1 MHKQGE
7 SNQIRIFEHSS
18 FYSHTQM
25 QCYTELL
32 PPSGVTQSLALPFI
46 SESANNLVVARTSL
60 LQIFSLLNVV
70 PRPKGTEEQGA
81 TKLILEREYILP
93 GTVTDLCRVKLLNTK
108 SGGEAI
114 LLAFRNAK
122 LSLIEW
128 DPERYGISTVSI
140 HYYERD
146 DSTSSPWVPDLS
158 SCGSILSV
166 DPSSRC
172 AVFNFGI
179 RNLAILPFHQPG
191 DDLVMDDYS
200 SELDE
205 ERLACH
211 GLENGANPGMSKEGI
226 VHQTPYASSFVLPL
240 AALDPSILHPI
251 SLAFLYEYREPT
263 FGILYSQVATSNALL
278 HERKD
283 VVFYTVFTL
292 DLEQRA
298 STTLLSVS
306 RLPSDLFKV
315 VALPPPV
322 GGALLIGSNELV
334 HVDQAGKT
342 NAVGVNEFA
351 RQVSSFSMT
360 DQSDLAL
367 RLEGCVVERLSESNG
382 DLLLVTSTGDMVL
395 VRFKLDGRSVSGISI
410 HPVPTHAGGDIMKSA
425 ASSSAFLGDRRVFL
439 GSEDADSILLGWSIP
454 SSGNK
459 KLRPQARHTE
469 EDSGE
474 FSDEEQ
480 SEDDAYE
487 DDLYT
492 TASDLVVDGR
502 RSSAESSGFGLYNF
516 RKDDRLLNIGPL
528 KDIAFGRSSVS
539 HGVEDLPGNGSPE
552 LELVASQGSDRSG
565 GLVVM
570 KRELEPQVLA
580 SMKIG
585 SVRCAWTASVAY
597 RGETVPKTAAQ
608 SEEQEYHHYV
618 IVSKTSADK
627 EQSEVFRVEGQELR
641 RFKAPE
647 FNPNEDLTIDI
658 GVLAS
663 KNRVVQILGNEVRS
677 YDAGLGLSQ
686 IYPVWDEDT
695 SDERMAVTTS
705 LADPYLAILRDDSTL
720 LLLQADDSGD
730 LDEVELNKHIA
741 TSNWLSCCLYFDK
754 TGIFSSTSE
763 TSGEATLRGMTLF
776 LMSQD
781 CRLFI
786 YRLPDQ
792 KLLTILEG
800 VDCLPPILS
809 SELPKRSTAREILTE
824 AVVADL
830 GDAWSSVP
838 YLIIRSR
845 HDDLAVYRPFIST
858 TKSEKGPHASLNFLK
873 ETNSVLPNIRSS
885 SDGQPSNEELGR
897 TTPLRIVS
905 NVLGLSAVFMAGAS
919 AGYLIKTST
928 SSPHF
933 VRLRGGFAHCVGNLD
948 TFEGGQGL
956 IFLDSKGIL
965 RLCRVSHDTQFHCSW
980 TIQQVPIGEQVDHLA
995 YSSSSGMYVLATCHR
1010 TEFKLPDDDE
1020 LHPEWR
1026 NEMTTFFPEVQ
1037 RSSLKIVN
1045 PRTWTVIDSYLLGPA
1060 EHVMAVK
1067 NMSLEVSENTHER
1080 KDMIVVGTAFA
1091 RGEDVASRGCVYVF
1105 EVIKVVPDPEKPE
1118 TDRKLRL
1125 VGKEPVKGAVT
1136 ALSEIGGQGFL
1147 IVAQGQKCIVR
1158 GLKEDGS
1165 LLPVAFMDVQCYVS
1179 VVKELKGTGMCII
1192 ADAVKGL
1199 WFAGYSEEP
1208 YKMSLFAKDLDYLE
1222 VLAADFLP
1230 DDNKLFILAADSDCN
1245 LHVLQYDPEDPKSS
1259 NGDRLLSRSKFHTG
1273 NFTSTLTLLPRTMVS
1288 SERIISDVDTMDVDI
1303 QVPRHQVLITSQNG
1317 SVGLVTCVSEESYRR
1332 LSALQSQ
1339 LTNTIEHPCGLN
1351 PRAFRAVESDGT
1363 AGRGMLDGKLLSQWM
1378 DMGKQRRMEIAS
1390 RVGANEW
1397 EIKADLEAVSGAG
1410 LGYL

>member
-1 MHKQGE
+1 
-7 SNQIRIFEHSS
+7 
-18 FYSHTQM
+18 M

-32 PPSGVTQSLALPFI
+32 PPTGVTHSLALPLI

-60 LQIFSLLNVV
+60 LQIFSLLNVD
-70 PRPKGTEEQGA
+70 PRPESIEEQGT
-81 TKLILEREYILP
+81 TKLILEREYTLP
-93 GTVTDLCRVKLLNTK
+93 GTVTGLCRVKLLNTK

-122 LSLIEW
+122 LSLVEW
-128 DPERYGISTVSI
+128 DPERYGISTISI

-146 DSTSSPWVPDLS
+146 DSASSPWVSDLS

-191 DDLVMDDYS
+191 DDLVMDDYG

-205 ERLACH
+205 GKLVSHE
-211 GLENGANPGMSKEGI
+211 LESGAGPDMIKEGTA
-226 VHQTPYASSFVLPL
+226 HQTPYASSFVLPL

-306 RLPSDLFKV
+306 KLPSDLFKV

-342 NAVGVNEFA
+342 NSVGVNEFS

-382 DLLLVTSTGDMVL
+382 DLLLVPSTGDMVL
-395 VRFKLDGRSVSGISI
+395 VKFKLDGRSVSGISVHSI
-410 HPVPTHAGGDIMKSA
+410 PPHAGGDVMKSA
-425 ASSSAFLGDRRVFL
+425 ASSSAFLGNRRIFL
-439 GSEDADSILLGWSIP
+439 GSEDANSLLLGWSVP

-459 KLRPQARHTE
+459 KLRPQARHME

-474 FSDEEQ
+474 FSDEDQ

-492 TASDLVVDGR
+492 TVPDPAVDGR

-516 RKDDRLLNIGPL
+516 RKHDKLLNIGPL
-528 KDIAFGRSSVS
+528 KDIAFGKSLTGHREEERLGPSV
-539 HGVEDLPGNGSPE
+539 

-565 GLVVM
+565 GLAVM
-570 KRELEPQVLA
+570 KRELEPQVLT
-580 SMKIG
+580 SMKID
-585 SVRCAWTASVAY
+585 SARCVWTASVAHK
-597 RGETVPKTAAQ
+597 GEAVSKIAAQ
-608 SEEQEYHHYV
+608 AEKQCHHYV
-618 IVSKTSADK
+618 IVSKATSDEK
-627 EQSEVFRVEGQELR
+627 EQSEVFRVEGQELKPYR
-641 RFKAPE
+641 APE
-647 FNPNEDLTIDI
+647 FNPNDDITIDI
-658 GVLAS
+658 GMLTS
-663 KNRVVQILGNEVRS
+663 KNRVVQILRNEVRS
-677 YDAGLGLSQ
+677 YDADLGLSQ

-695 SDERMAVTTS
+695 SEERVAIRTS

-730 LDEVELNKHIA
+730 LDEIELNEQMA
-741 TSNWLSCCLYFDK
+741 TTKWTSCCLYFDK
-754 TGIFSSTSE
+754 IGVFSSTSE
-763 TSGEATLRGMTLF
+763 ISDELTQRNMVIF

-786 YRLPDQ
+786 YQLPDQ
-792 KLLTILEG
+792 KLLSIIEG
-800 VDCLPPILS
+800 VDCLPPVLS
-809 SELPKRSTAREILTE
+809 SEPPKRSTTRETLID

-830 GDAWSSVP
+830 GDAWSSFP

-845 HDDLAVYRPFIST
+845 HDDLAIYRPFPPT
-858 TKSEKGPHASLNFLK
+858 GKSENGTCAGLNFLK
-873 ETNSVLPNIRSS
+873 ETNSFLSKITSS
-885 SDGQPSNEELGR
+885 TDGEPSKGDLGR
-897 TTPLRIVS
+897 MTPLRIVS
-905 NVLGLSAVFMAGAS
+905 NISGFSAVFIPGAPAGFVV
-919 AGYLIKTST
+919 KTST

-933 VRLRGGFAHCVGNLD
+933 LRLRGGYTQCLD
-948 TFEGGQGL
+948 SFDTPECEKGF
-956 IFLDSKGIL
+956 IFLDSKDIV
-965 RLCRVSHDTQFHCSW
+965 RVCLVPQDTQFDYSW
-980 TIQQVPIGEQVDHLA
+980 TIQQVSIGEQVDHLA
-995 YSSSSGMYVLATCHR
+995 YSPSSGMYILGTCHK

-1026 NEMTTFFPEVQ
+1026 NEINSFFPEVQ
-1037 RSSLKIVN
+1037 RSSLKVVS
-1045 PRTWTVIDSYLLGPA
+1045 PKTWTVIDSYLLGPA
-1060 EHVMAVK
+1060 EHVMAVE
-1067 NMSLEVSENTHER
+1067 NMSLEVSENTNER
-1080 KDMIVVGTAFA
+1080 KDMIVVGTAFT
-1091 RGEDVASRGCVYVF
+1091 RGEDIASRGCVYVF

-1192 ADAVKGL
+1192 ADAMKGL

-1230 DDNKLFILAADSDCN
+1230 DGNKLFMLVADSDCN

-1273 NFTSTLTLLPRTMVS
+1273 NFASTLTLLPRTMVS
-1288 SERIISDVDTMDVDI
+1288 SERMISDVDTMDIEI
-1303 QVPRHQVLITSQNG
+1303 QVPRHQVLLTSQNG
-1317 SVGLVTCVSEESYRR
+1317 SIGLVTCVSEESYRR

-1363 AGRGMLDGKLLSQWM
+1363 AGRGMLDGKLLSQWL
-1378 DMGKQRRMEIAS
+1378 DMSKQRKMEIAS
-1390 RVGANEW
+1390 RVGSNEW
-1397 EIKADLEAVSGAG
+1397 EIKADLEAISGAG

>member
-1 MHKQGE
+1 
-7 SNQIRIFEHSS
+7 
-18 FYSHTQM
+18 M

-32 PPSGVTQSLALPFI
+32 PPTGVTHSLALPFI
-46 SESANNLVVARTSL
+46 SESANNLVVARTSR
-60 LQIFSLLNVV
+60 LQIFSLLNIG
-70 PRPKGTEEQGA
+70 PRPGSTEEQGVP
-81 TKLILEREYILP
+81 KLILEREYALP

-128 DPERYGISTVSI
+128 DPGRYGICTISI

-191 DDLVMDDYS
+191 DDLVMDDYG
-200 SELDE
+200 ELNE
-205 ERLACH
+205 ERLGSH
-211 GLENGANPGMSKEGI
+211 GLENGNDCEMTKESTAHGT
-226 VHQTPYASSFVLPL
+226 HTSSFVLPL

-342 NAVGVNEFA
+342 NAVGVNEFS

-367 RLEGCVVERLSESNG
+367 RLEGCIVERLSETNG
-382 DLLLVTSTGDMVL
+382 DLLLVPITGDIVL
-395 VRFKLDGRSVSGISI
+395 VKFKLDGRSVSGISV
-410 HPVPTHAGGDIMKSA
+410 HPVPSHAGGDIVKSA
-425 ASSSAFLGDRRVFL
+425 ASSSAFLGDNMVFL

-454 SSGNK
+454 YSGTK
-459 KLRPQARHTE
+459 KPRSQARRME

-480 SEDDAYE
+480 SEDDVYE
-487 DDLYT
+487 DDLYAT
-492 TASDLVVDGR
+492 VPEVAVDGR
-502 RSSAESSGFGLYNF
+502 RPSAESSGSILYNF
-516 RKDDRLLNIGPL
+516 REYDRLLNIGPL
-528 KDIAFGRSSVS
+528 KDIAFGKSFTSF
-539 HGVEDLPGNGSPE
+539 GGEENAGNDSD
-552 LELVASQGSDRSG
+552 LELVASHGWDRSG
-565 GLVVM
+565 GLAVM
-570 KRELEPQVLA
+570 KRGLELQVLNSMRIDSA
-580 SMKIG
+580 SC
-585 SVRCAWTASVAY
+585 VWAASVAHM
-597 RGETVPKTAAQ
+597 
-608 SEEQEYHHYV
+608 EEA
-618 IVSKTSADK
+618 VSKTTTQVGKRECHQYVVVSKATSADR

-641 RFKAPE
+641 PFRAPE
-647 FNPNEDLTIDI
+647 FNPNEDVTVDI
-658 GVLAS
+658 GTLTS
-663 KNRVVQILGNEVRS
+663 KNRVVQILRSEVRS
-677 YDAGLGLSQ
+677 YDGDLGLAQ

-695 SDERMAVTTS
+695 SEERMAISSS
-705 LADPYLAILRDDSTL
+705 LVDPYVAILRDDSTL
-720 LLLQADDSGD
+720 LLLHADDSGD
-730 LDEVELNKHIA
+730 LDEVELNEQLA
-741 TSNWLSCCLYFDK
+741 TSKWTSCCLYFDK
-754 TGIFSSTSE
+754 TGIFSSLSATSE
-763 TSGEATLRGMTLF
+763 KLTPKSMTLF
-776 LMSQD
+776 LMTQD

-792 KLLTILEG
+792 KLLTTIEG
-800 VDCLPPILS
+800 VDCLPPVLS
-809 SELPKRSTAREILTE
+809 SEPPKRSTTREALAE
-824 AVVADL
+824 VVVTDL
-830 GDAWSSVP
+830 GDTWSSFP

-845 HDDLAVYRPFIST
+845 HDDLAVYRPFIPT
-858 TKSEKGPHASLNFLK
+858 TKSVREPHADLNFLK
-873 ETNSVLPNIRSS
+873 ETNSVLPRIASGVEDQS
-885 SDGQPSNEELGR
+885 TSEEVIKSV
-897 TTPLRIVS
+897 PLRIVS
-905 NVLGLSAVFMAGAS
+905 NVSGFSAIFRPGISPGFIVR
-919 AGYLIKTST
+919 TST

-933 VRLRGGFAHCVGNLD
+933 LCLKGGYAQSLSK
-948 TFEGGQGL
+948 FETSECGEGFIL
-956 IFLDSKGIL
+956 LDSKGVVHV
-965 RLCRVSHDTQFHCSW
+965 CRVPLDVQLDYSW
-980 TIQQVPIGEQVDHLA
+980 TIQQIPIGEQVDRLA
-995 YSSSSGMYVLATCHR
+995 YSSSSGMYVLGTSHR
-1010 TEFKLPDDDE
+1010 TEFKLPEDDE

-1026 NEMTTFFPEVQ
+1026 NEMTSFFPEVQ
-1037 RSSLKIVN
+1037 RSSLKVVS
-1045 PRTWTVIDSYLLGPA
+1045 PKTWTVVDSYLLSPA

-1067 NMSLEVSENTHER
+1067 NMSLEISENTHER

-1091 RGEDVASRGCVYVF
+1091 RGEDIASRGCVYVF
-1105 EVIKVVPDPEKPE
+1105 EVIKVVPDPERPE

-1165 LLPVAFMDVQCYVS
+1165 LLPVAFMDVQCHVS

-1230 DDNKLFILAADSDCN
+1230 DGNKLFILVADSDCN
-1245 LHVLQYDPEDPKSS
+1245 LYVLQYDPEDPKSS

-1273 NFTSTLTLLPRTMVS
+1273 NFISTLTLLPRTSVS
-1288 SERIISDVDTMDVDI
+1288 SEQMISDVDAMDVDI
-1303 QVPRHQVLITSQNG
+1303 KIPRHQMLITSQNG

-1363 AGRGMLDGKLLSQWM
+1363 AGRGMLDGKLLFQWL
-1378 DMGKQRRMEIAS
+1378 DMSKQRKVEIAS

-1397 EIKADLEAVSGAG
+1397 EIKADFETISGEG

>member
-1 MHKQGE
+1 
-7 SNQIRIFEHSS
+7 
-18 FYSHTQM
+18 M

-32 PPSGVTQSLALPFI
+32 PPTGVTHSLALPFT
-46 SESANNLVVARTSL
+46 SESANNLVVARTSR
-60 LQIFSLLNVV
+60 LQIFSLLNVD
-70 PRPKGTEEQGA
+70 PQPGGAEEQGVS
-81 TKLILEREYILP
+81 KLILEREYALP
-93 GTVTDLCRVKLLNTK
+93 GTVADLCRVKLLNTK

-114 LLAFRNAK
+114 LLAFRSAK
-122 LSLIEW
+122 LALIEW
-128 DPERYGISTVSI
+128 DPGRYGICTISI

-191 DDLVMDDYS
+191 DDLVMDDYG
-200 SELDE
+200 ELDE
-205 ERLACH
+205 QRLGSH
-211 GLENGANPGMSKEGI
+211 GPGSGTDCDLTKESTMHG
-226 VHQTPYASSFVLPL
+226 TPYTSSFVLPL
-240 AALDPSILHPI
+240 ATLDPSILHPI

-342 NAVGVNEFA
+342 NAVGVNEFS

-367 RLEGCVVERLSESNG
+367 RLEGCIVERLSETNG
-382 DLLLVTSTGDMVL
+382 DLLLVPNTGDLVL
-395 VRFKLDGRSVSGISI
+395 VKFRLDGRSVSGISV
-410 HPVPTHAGGDIMKSA
+410 HPVPPHAGGDIVKSA
-425 ASSSAFLGDRRVFL
+425 ASSSAFLGDKRVFL
-439 GSEDADSILLGWSIP
+439 GSEDADSLLLGWSVP
-454 SSGNK
+454 SSGTK
-459 KLRPQARHTE
+459 KPRPQARHTE
-469 EDSGE
+469 EDSGG
-474 FSDEEQ
+474 FSDEDQ
-480 SEDDAYE
+480 SEDDVYE
-487 DDLYT
+487 DDLYAT
-492 TASDLVVDGR
+492 VPEVVVDGR
-502 RSSAESSGFGLYNF
+502 RPSAESSGSNLYNF
-516 RKDDRLLNIGPL
+516 REYDRLLNIGPL
-528 KDIAFGRSSVS
+528 KDVAFGRSFTNLGAEKNAS
-539 HGVEDLPGNGSPE
+539 NGSG
-552 LELVASQGSDRSG
+552 LELVASQGWDRSG
-565 GLVVM
+565 GLAVM
-570 KRELEPQVLA
+570 KRGLELQVLN
-580 SMKIG
+580 SMRTD
-585 SVRCAWTASVAY
+585 SARCVWTASVAH
-597 RGETVPKTAAQ
+597 REEAVSKNTTQGE
-608 SEEQEYHHYV
+608 ERELHHYV
-618 IVSKTSADK
+618 VVSKATSVDR

-641 RFKAPE
+641 PFRAPE
-647 FNPNEDLTIDI
+647 FNPNEDVTIDI
-658 GVLAS
+658 ATLTS
-663 KNRVVQILGNEVRS
+663 KNRVVQILRNEVRS
-677 YDAGLGLSQ
+677 YDGDLGLAQ

-695 SDERMAVTTS
+695 SEERMAITTS
-705 LADPYLAILRDDSTL
+705 LVDPYVAILRDDSTL

-730 LDEVELNKHIA
+730 LDEVELNEQMANSKW
-741 TSNWLSCCLYFDK
+741 TSCCLYFDK
-754 TGIFSSTSE
+754 TGIFSSMRATSNE
-763 TSGEATLRGMTLF
+763 STQRNMTLF
-776 LMSQD
+776 LMTQD

-792 KLLTILEG
+792 KLLAIIEG

-809 SELPKRSTAREILTE
+809 SEPPKRSTTREALTE
-824 AVVADL
+824 VVVADL
-830 GDAWSSVP
+830 GDPWSSFP

-845 HDDLAVYRPFIST
+845 NDDLAVYRPFIST
-858 TKSEKGPHASLNFLK
+858 TKSARESHVDLKFLK
-873 ETNSVLPNIRSS
+873 ETNSGLPRIAPGVE
-885 SDGQPSNEELGR
+885 DHLSNEEAMKS
-897 TTPLRIVS
+897 TPLRIIS
-905 NVLGLSAVFMAGAS
+905 NVSGLSAVFRPGVS
-919 AGYLIKTST
+919 PGFIVKTSP

-933 VRLRGGFAHCVGNLD
+933 LCLRGGYAQCLSK
-948 TFEGGQGL
+948 FEISECGEGFIL
-956 IFLDSKGIL
+956 LDSKGVVHV
-965 RLCRVSHDTQFHCSW
+965 CRVPLGVQLDYSW
-980 TIQQVPIGEQVDHLA
+980 AIQQIPIGEQVDHLA
-995 YSSSSGMYVLATCHR
+995 YSSSSGMYVLGTSHR

-1026 NEMTTFFPEVQ
+1026 NEMTSFFPEVQ
-1037 RSSLKIVN
+1037 RSSLKVVS
-1045 PRTWTVIDSYLLGPA
+1045 PKTWTVVDSYLLGPA

-1067 NMSLEVSENTHER
+1067 NMSLEISENTHER

-1091 RGEDVASRGCVYVF
+1091 RGEDIASRGCVYVF
-1105 EVIKVVPDPEKPE
+1105 EVIKVVPDPERPE

-1165 LLPVAFMDVQCYVS
+1165 LLPVAFMDVQCHVS

-1230 DDNKLFILAADSDCN
+1230 DDNKLFILIADSDCN

-1273 NFTSTLTLLPRTMVS
+1273 NFISTLTLLPRTSVS
-1288 SERIISDVDTMDVDI
+1288 SEQMISDVEAMEIDVKI
-1303 QVPRHQVLITSQNG
+1303 PRHQMLITSQNG

-1363 AGRGMLDGKLLSQWM
+1363 AGRGMLDGKLLFQWL
-1378 DMGKQRRMEIAS
+1378 DMSKQRKVEIAS

-1397 EIKADLEAVSGAG
+1397 EIKADLEAISGEG